1 MPSKQPFEVIPDHR
15 NLEYL
20 CDAKSLNPQQAHWAL
35 FFTSFN
41 FTITYRPRQKN
52 QKADALSRIHNPEP
66 NSSPHKPI
74 LPSAIIVSPIHGPS
88 MTRSLKPHSQSQPR
102 GPGEDLCTN
111 CSPPIPHGQQTLS
124 LINSHYCWPNMAQNI
139 SRYVRGCSVCAI
151 SKVPRKIPEGKLV
164 PLPIPQ

>member
-1 MPSKQPFEVIPDHR
+1 MPSKQHFEVIPDHR

-20 CDAKSLNPQQAHWAL
+20 RDAKFESPTSSLGPVLHP
-35 FFTSFN
+35 FN
-41 FTITYRPRQKN
+41 FTVTYRPRQKN

-66 NSSPHKPI
+66 SSSPHEPI

-111 CSPPIPHGQQTLS
+111 CSPPIPHGQQTLL

-151 SKVPRKIPEGKLV
+151 
-164 PLPIPQ
+164 